1 MALVTAEARQDKS
14 PSLLAT
20 LSASLLSSFSPSDV
34 ITDSGKAICEKALLK
49 VSSLSRRG
57 YLVGSAVNAQV
68 LAELVSAYTVKTA
81 VTSSRRRLDEKSSP
95 YDVSTAASWLVQGV
109 QLGMASG
116 EVPVSLITSNIQVAV
131 SSSLIT
137 NSGNSVLSTPATA
150 AQAAYG
156 SIQPKITLG
165 PAGLS
170 ACAVTGGYAQLSVL
184 QWSVNPYAGSTGVKS
199 PLLRFSS
206 AAQASAPI
214 IQNQVQQK
222 VDHVSFT
229 LPGIPAYY
237 IALQF
242 SSMQNFNFSAISS
255 STAAT
260 TRGPTNF
267 TLPACTLY
275 NGAAYV
281 PCNSCNI
288 SSYTNYNVTYSCH
301 DITQLCPPTSR
312 RLLKAVEYESTG
324 AMIIED
330 YDFDEEEET
339 ESYSERDSE
348 NGTGSIS
355 EGNEE
360 EEGNRVDRDL
370 SFRLINDD
378 DQSAQ
383 KVSSISY
390 GVLIQSIAAEF
401 SAVLSSNPF
410 LLDPAKSTIVFTFMG
425 ILTGTIIILSYYF
438 IRRDYNERLHKI
450 YVKSGADN
458 VARKL
463 LKDDI
468 VKNGGKGD
476 ISDLGS
482 AFHNHVKSL
491 NRKIKVAKSIPTR
504 LADFFSSTERKRR
517 RASGVLLA
525 GTNFTFD
532 RYDDVQG
539 DFDSDAGDD
548 DYHLHHVFS
557 NFEMPEGEGNN
568 EESKNNEEIN
578 DDNDESKDNN
588 DSDDGVDQGI
598 NHDESNFAIETIY
611 PDDIEKQKQLI
622 EVAAKNKS
630 AKMKAKRLIDSKSKS
645 NESIDKNWG
654 VKQFG
659 TAAVVTEF
667 LVKLFPGRSIFT
679 GKRNA
684 LEIVSVHHNYFSM
697 FVGSTVM
704 NSRLVRFV
712 SLINLV
718 LASIF
723 ADTVFFGIF
732 FPHDSNCA
740 TLATKVRNTLFTPTL
755 MTIHFIT
762 LF

>member
-1 MALVTAEARQDKS
+1 
-14 PSLLAT
+14 
-20 LSASLLSSFSPSDV
+20 
-34 ITDSGKAICEKALLK
+34 
-49 VSSLSRRG
+49 
-57 YLVGSAVNAQV
+57 
-68 LAELVSAYTVKTA
+68 
-81 VTSSRRRLDEKSSP
+81 
-95 YDVSTAASWLVQGV
+95 
-109 QLGMASG
+109 
-116 EVPVSLITSNIQVAV
+116 
-131 SSSLIT
+131 
-137 NSGNSVLSTPATA
+137 
-150 AQAAYG
+150 
-156 SIQPKITLG
+156 
-165 PAGLS
+165 
-170 ACAVTGGYAQLSVL
+170 
-184 QWSVNPYAGSTGVKS
+184 
-199 PLLRFSS
+199 
-206 AAQASAPI
+206 
-214 IQNQVQQK
+214 
-222 VDHVSFT
+222 
-229 LPGIPAYY
+229 
-237 IALQF
+237 
-242 SSMQNFNFSAISS
+242 
-255 STAAT
+255 
-260 TRGPTNF
+260 
-267 TLPACTLY
+267 
-275 NGAAYV
+275 
-281 PCNSCNI
+281 
-288 SSYTNYNVTYSCH
+288 
-301 DITQLCPPTSR
+301 
-312 RLLKAVEYESTG
+312 
-324 AMIIED
+324 MIIED
-330 YDFDEEEET
+330 YDFDEEEESEFET
-339 ESYSERDSE
+339 ESYSE
-348 NGTGSIS
+348 NGHGSIA
-355 EGNEE
+355 ENIEEEE

-370 SFRLINDD
+370 SVFRLINDD

-539 DFDSDAGDD
+539 DFDSEVGDD
-548 DYHLHHVFS
+548 GYHLHHVFS
-557 NFEMPEGEGNN
+557 NFEMPEGEGEGEGNN

-578 DDNDESKDNN
+578 DNNDESKDNN
-588 DSDDGVDQGI
+588 DSDDEVDQGI

-622 EVAAKNKS
+622 EEAAKNKS
-630 AKMKAKRLIDSKSKS
+630 AKMKEKRLIDSKSKS

-740 TLATKVRNTLFTPTL
+740 TLATKVRNTLFTVVL
-755 MTIHFIT
+755 MTFHFNT
-762 LF
+762 SL